1 MKQQKDLN
9 TAIAVG
15 LIAMVIAP
23 VAAGLRVQEVAL
35 VVVVTHVII
44 LAVIRAREHVMVDVQ
59 DLLMLN
65 F

>member
-1 MKQQKDLN
+1 
-9 TAIAVG
+9 
-15 LIAMVIAP
+15 MVIAP